1 MITRHGGRT
10 SGDGP
15 AINLS
20 PAAGSPPSAL
30 RARLPG
36 ALALVLPLGALL
48 TPLVTP
54 LLLPAPPAPALE
66 LRGQTYFQSPPWKV
80 SLRNY
85 YWYVEQSGGEYYIT
99 IELPEK
105 ADASLGALQILQTR
119 GVDRSFSFDERASRA
134 FLGLPRREGAKV
146 PVVVRFDDNQRLFR
160 IDFPEP
166 VAPGSTLTVALR
178 PFRNPSQSDTYMFQV
193 TAFPAGPDPVASPVG
208 FVNLQILAPSSW

>member
-1 MITRHGGRT
+1 MDRHPGRET
-10 SGDGP
+10 SEGP

-20 PAAGSPPSAL
+20 AAAVSPSAAL
-30 RARLPG
+30 RALLSG
-36 ALALVLPLGALL
+36 ALALALPHGTLAAALF
-48 TPLVTP
+48 
-54 LLLPAPPAPALE
+54 LPSPPARALE
-66 LRGQTYFQSPPWKV
+66 LRGQTYFLSPPWKV
-80 SLRNY
+80 RLRNY
-85 YWYVEQSGGEYYIT
+85 YWYADQSGGEYYIT
-99 IELPEK
+99 IDLPEK

-166 VAPGSTLTVALR
+166 VPPGSTLTVALR
-178 PFRNPSQSDTYMFQV
+178 PYRNPSQPDSYMFQV

-208 FVNLQILAPSSW
+208 FVTLSILQSVSF